1 MSFNVLDFAQQETRT
16 RSFIGSAMFGR
27 KGTDDLRHK
36 EGKRDLGLGWLL
48 YAFTRVVRPQVVLE
62 CGSGGSSFCIL
73 AALRDNGKGHLH
85 TIDPFEWGPCRD
97 SGIREAH
104 ARFLEDL
111 ESFDFTDLVTF
122 HHCKSEDFFLSWHLP
137 VDLLVVDGDHSKE
150 TVHKEWEHF
159 SQYLRLGSYAFFH
172 DPVALP
178 EQIGSLVDVI
188 EKDEAFSC
196 LVEPDYLGMIIA
208 QRKFKLDETG
218 HKEVQALHDG
228 SLTDAR
234 GISNL
239 LKQRKNED
247 FGGIGY

>member
-1 MSFNVLDFAQQETRT
+1 MNILNFVQQETEA

-48 YAFTRVVRPQVVLE
+48 YAFARVVRPQVVLE

-73 AALRDNGKGHLH
+73 AALRDNGGGHLH

-111 ESFDFTDLVTF
+111 ESFNFTDCVTF
-122 HHCKSEDFFLSWHLP
+122 HHCKSKDFFFSWHLP
-137 VDLLVVDGDHSKE
+137 IDLLVVDGDHSKE
-150 TVHKEWEHF
+150 MVHKEWKYFGKH
-159 SQYLRLGSYAFFH
+159 LRLGGYAFFH
-172 DPVALP
+172 DPIALP
-178 EQIGSLVDVI
+178 EQIGSLVDII
-188 EKDEAFSC
+188 EKDNAFSC

-208 QRKFKLDETG
+208 QRKFKLDDTE
-218 HKEVQALHDG
+218 HKKIQKLRDG

-234 GISNL
+234 GKPDL
-239 LKQRKNED
+239 LVQRKNELFEGTD
-247 FGGIGY
+247 Y